1 MACNCPVCAWSE
13 RGDMPAE
20 KSVHAFPTPPNQ
32 PLTLPY
38 SLDEKCWQCRVSI
51 LREFS
56 ASKWQNEDPPLSEQE
71 RVTKEVSTGN
81 YSVNRLTLIT
91 AAVVLLLAI
100 VQHM

>member
-38 SLDEKCWQCRVSI
+38 SLD

-56 ASKWQNEDPPLSEQE
+56 ASKCQNEDPPLSEQE

>member
-1 MACNCPVCAWSE
+1 ME
-13 RGDMPAE
+13 
-20 KSVHAFPTPPNQ
+20 
-32 PLTLPY
+32 LPGLRL
-38 SLDEKCWQCRVSI
+38 LDENAGNAAFQ
-51 LREFS
+51 FS

>member
-1 MACNCPVCAWSE
+1 MELPGLRLERTGRHAC
-13 RGDMPAE
+13 G
-20 KSVHAFPTPPNQ
+20 KLVHVLPTPPGQVFATYMHKERNYRQ
-32 PLTLPY
+32 KAEDIPSKL
-38 SLDEKCWQCRVSI
+38 SE
-51 LREFS
+51 
-56 ASKWQNEDPPLSEQE
+56 SKWQNEDPPLSEQE

>member
-1 MACNCPVCAWSE
+1 MKT
-13 RGDMPAE
+13 R
-20 KSVHAFPTPPNQ
+20 
-32 PLTLPY
+32 
-38 SLDEKCWQCRVSI
+38 
-51 LREFS
+51 
-56 ASKWQNEDPPLSEQE
+56 PLSEQE

>member
-1 MACNCPVCAWSE
+1 MHKE
-13 RGDMPAE
+13 RNYRQKAE
-20 KSVHAFPTPPNQ
+20 DIPSK
-32 PLTLPY
+32 L
-38 SLDEKCWQCRVSI
+38 
-51 LREFS
+51 S

>member
-1 MACNCPVCAWSE
+1 MHKERNYRQKAEDIPSKLSE
-13 RGDMPAE
+13 
-20 KSVHAFPTPPNQ
+20 
-32 PLTLPY
+32 
-38 SLDEKCWQCRVSI
+38 
-51 LREFS
+51 
-56 ASKWQNEDPPLSEQE
+56 SKWQNEDPPLSEQE

>member
-1 MACNCPVCAWSE
+1 MACNCPVCAWSK
-13 RGDMPAE
+13 RGDRPAE

-38 SLDEKCWQCRVSI
+38 SLDENAGNAAFQFSGNSQ
-51 LREFS
+51 LRNG
-56 ASKWQNEDPPLSEQE
+56 KMKTRPLSEQE

>member
-1 MACNCPVCAWSE
+1 MELPGLRLKRTGRQAC
-13 RGDMPAE
+13 E
-20 KSVHAFPTPPNQ
+20 KLVHALPTPPPNQ

-38 SLDEKCWQCRVSI
+38 SLDENAGNAAFQFSGNSQ
-51 LREFS
+51 LR
-56 ASKWQNEDPPLSEQE
+56 KWQNEDPPLSEQE

>member
-38 SLDEKCWQCRVSI
+38 SLD